1 MFIMND
7 LPVIGY
13 PCLRNELWDRQG
25 GKHCKSLEG
34 NVWRKVVST
43 SKKTILGKDSKQ
55 INYNMVIY
63 LTSEYLIWTKRK
75 GHTVHLKLRQRSI
88 LTQKGKN
95 IFCKLTV
102 LQSTD
107 R

>member
-1 MFIMND
+1 MI
-7 LPVIGY
+7 
-13 PCLRNELWDRQG
+13 
-25 GKHCKSLEG
+25 
-34 NVWRKVVST
+34 
-43 SKKTILGKDSKQ
+43 SKYSKQ
-55 INYNMVIY
+55 MQINSNIVIY

-75 GHTVHLKLRQRSI
+75 GHTVHIKTEAIRSI